1 MSENRVLVIEDD
13 ELARLA
19 LVQQLRQLGKTRIDE
34 AADGDAARRAIE
46 GSAQYELIIADLML
60 PGHDAVEL
68 LRATAGRQARAGLI
82 LVSALGDSL
91 LRSVA
96 VLCRER
102 GLRVLGAL
110 RKPLRHEALAQLV
123 GNPSLGESNPALRPS
138 RAPDFRDLQ
147 RVLEMGALGALVQPV
162 VSALDDSLVAVEVLA
177 HWDDPSLG
185 QVPAAR
191 LARLADDN
199 GLGSKLIQYMI
210 GLALRTCADWRSG
223 GLHVPVSVNVGN
235 GVLQELQFPE
245 YLERMLKTL
254 QLQPEMLTL
263 EIGESVLLDRSET
276 LDVLS
281 RMRMRGVRTALDNF
295 GRGQISAS
303 RVQRLPVS
311 ELKIDRSYVRGLPDG
326 VIAGAVVE
334 YAVRLARGLDIETTA
349 VGVETPEQARAATAM
364 GCTRLQ
370 GYWVGKPM
378 RPDELPD
385 WARTR
390 PAGSASAAAAMDSGS
405 PPVPASVEAA
415 TSRAP
420 ALA

>member
-13 ELARLA
+13 ELARQA
-19 LVQQLRQLGKTRIDE
+19 LVQQLRLLGMTFIDE
-34 AADGDAARRAIE
+34 AVDGDSARRALE
-46 GSAQYELIIADLML
+46 GVSQYELIIADLML

-68 LRATAGRQARAGLI
+68 LRATAGRQVRAGLI
-82 LVSALGDSL
+82 LISALGDSL

-110 RKPLRHEALAQLV
+110 RKPIRPEALAQLACKPTR
-123 GNPSLGESNPALRPS
+123 GDSNPALQPS
-138 RAPDFRDLQ
+138 RAPNLRDLQ
-147 RVLEMGALGALVQPV
+147 RVLEVRALQAMVQPV
-162 VSALDDSLVAVEVLA
+162 VSAVDGSLVAVEVLA

-199 GLGSKLIQYMI
+199 GLGSKLMQYMI
-210 GLALRTCADWRSG
+210 GLALRTCAEWRSY
-223 GLHVPVSVNVGN
+223 GLLVPVSVNVGN
-235 GVLQELQFPE
+235 GVLQDLQFPE
-245 YLERMLKTL
+245 YLDRMLKTL
-254 QLQPEMLTL
+254 QLQPELLTL
-263 EIGESVLLDRSET
+263 EVGESALLDRSET

-295 GRGQISAS
+295 GRGQTSAS

-311 ELKIDRSYVRGLPDG
+311 ELKIDRSYIRGLPDG

-334 YAVRLARGLDIETTA
+334 YAVRLARCLGIETTA
-349 VGVETPEQARAATAM
+349 VGIETPEQAQAATAM
-364 GCTRLQ
+364 GCSRLQ
-370 GYWVGKPM
+370 GYWVGRPM
-378 RPDELPD
+378 RPDELPE

-390 PAGSASAAAAMDSGS
+390 PSGS
-405 PPVPASVEAA
+405 VTAA
-415 TSRAP
+415 TSESESAPPVAVNVESAASP
-420 ALA
+420 ALS